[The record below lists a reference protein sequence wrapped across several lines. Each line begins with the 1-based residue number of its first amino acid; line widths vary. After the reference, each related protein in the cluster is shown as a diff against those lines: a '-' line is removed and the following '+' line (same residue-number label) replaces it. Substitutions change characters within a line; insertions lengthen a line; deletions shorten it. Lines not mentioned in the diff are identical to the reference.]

1 MELNSEQK
9 KFIENNYLHIPD
21 IDQLTRTLFDDQSLD
36 GRNKEGK
43 AVASYMLEMGFGYK
57 TKVHKKAKKILLN
70 DDQEELIKEYS
81 RDRLN
86 SLQIAQL
93 LFQDKEVK
101 NLSMEQRAVA
111 NFLKTNSIDFIK
123 PEELIIERKEYEIPN
138 TITKLTKKIKSFA
151 QVDVDEKTLKR
162 SDKENLNALEKFLSS
177 PRFVDLMNT
186 YNCQDAKL
194 FEGEFIRAVWDK
206 PDLTTDE
213 VNLYINVCVD
223 YVNLKT
229 IQKNMDK
236 LNRMF
241 DEVEDQTEMSVKLA
255 EILKAKSS
263 EYHQC
268 EQRQES
274 LIKKLNGDRSVRMK
288 NKQDKYASILNLVQS
303 FQEQEERNRMIE
315 IAEKQKL
322 LVDKEIDKIESMD
335 SWKARVMGLRKE
347 DVM

>member
-1 MELNSEQK
+1 M
-9 KFIENNYLHIPD
+9 
-21 IDQLTRTLFDDQSLD
+21 
-36 GRNKEGK
+36 
-43 AVASYMLEMGFGYK
+43 
-57 TKVHKKAKKILLN
+57 
-70 DDQEELIKEYS
+70 
-81 RDRLN
+81 
-86 SLQIAQL
+86 
-93 LFQDKEVK
+93 
-101 NLSMEQRAVA
+101 
-111 NFLKTNSIDFIK
+111 
-123 PEELIIERKEYEIPN
+123 
-138 TITKLTKKIKSFA
+138 
-151 QVDVDEKTLKR
+151 DEKTLKR

-186 YNCQDAKL
+186 YTCKDAKL

-288 NKQDKYASILNLVQS
+288 NKQDRYASLLNLVQS

-335 SWKARVMGLRKE
+335 SWKARVMGLRRE

>member
-1 MELNSEQK
+1 MKLNNEQK

-123 PEELIIERKEYEIPN
+123 PEELIIERKEYETPN
-138 TITKLTKKIKSFA
+138 TITKLTRKIKSFA
-151 QVDVDEKTLKR
+151 QVEVDEKTLKR

-186 YNCQDAKL
+186 YTCKDAKL

-288 NKQDKYASILNLVQS
+288 NKQDRYASLLNLVQS

-335 SWKARVMGLRKE
+335 SWKARVMGLRRE

>member
-1 MELNSEQK
+1 MKLNNEQK

-123 PEELIIERKEYEIPN
+123 PEELIRE
-138 TITKLTKKIKSFA
+138 
-151 QVDVDEKTLKR
+151 
-162 SDKENLNALEKFLSS
+162 
-177 PRFVDLMNT
+177 
-186 YNCQDAKL
+186 
-194 FEGEFIRAVWDK
+194 EGI
-206 PDLTTDE
+206 
-213 VNLYINVCVD
+213 
-223 YVNLKT
+223 
-229 IQKNMDK
+229 
-236 LNRMF
+236 
-241 DEVEDQTEMSVKLA
+241 
-255 EILKAKSS
+255 
-263 EYHQC
+263 
-268 EQRQES
+268 
-274 LIKKLNGDRSVRMK
+274 
-288 NKQDKYASILNLVQS
+288 
-303 FQEQEERNRMIE
+303 
-315 IAEKQKL
+315 
-322 LVDKEIDKIESMD
+322 
-335 SWKARVMGLRKE
+335 
-347 DVM
+347 